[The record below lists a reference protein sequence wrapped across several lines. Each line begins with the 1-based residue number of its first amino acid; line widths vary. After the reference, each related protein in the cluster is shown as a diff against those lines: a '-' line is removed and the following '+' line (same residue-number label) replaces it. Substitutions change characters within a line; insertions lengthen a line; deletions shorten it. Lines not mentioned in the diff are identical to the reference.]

1 MAQIITFSRLL
12 KNSVLEPDQKGPR
25 CEAREVS
32 ESGGVLG
39 QYVGASASS
48 ATKQIGLF
56 QQALRI
62 AVVCALL
69 LNLAV
74 SLSARIVL
82 AAESKPSWQLDW
94 EKTVK
99 AAEEEGAVSI
109 YMTQAFESVFRE
121 AFQRKYPKIKVSTVT
136 GRGFQLSQRIM
147 SERRA
152 DKYIADLYISGNIT
166 PLTVFHRAKILEPI
180 KPLLLL
186 PEVVDTSGWF
196 EGKHHY
202 DDPENRYI
210 FVFEGTPR
218 SGEITY
224 NAKMVNPSEIK
235 SYWDLLSLKWKGKI
249 VSVDPFVAGPISA
262 AQIFFYKQPDL
273 GPEYLRR
280 LHAETDIVI
289 VRSNEQLLDWLSA
302 GKYSFGFGAR
312 DIDTAILQGLPLSQF
327 LPGSLKEGSSVTA
340 YNGTLSFFN
349 RAPHP
354 NAARVA
360 ANWLLSREGQTTW
373 LDHNQKTG
381 GLYDSLRED
390 ISKEKVSDRARR
402 VKGAKFLWLKPEW
415 IEEIDSI
422 RELIKK
428 SLPDAAKAK

>member
-1 MAQIITFSRLL
+1 MVCSVTAKPGRFIVAFISTFCLS
-12 KNSVLEPDQKGPR
+12 
-25 CEAREVS
+25 
-32 ESGGVLG
+32 
-39 QYVGASASS
+39 
-48 ATKQIGLF
+48 
-56 QQALRI
+56 
-62 AVVCALL
+62 ALL
-69 LNLAV
+69 PN
-74 SLSARIVL
+74 SSIG
-82 AAESKPSWQLDW
+82 AESRPPWQAEW

-99 AAEEEGAVSI
+99 AAEEEGALVI
-109 YMTQAFESVFRE
+109 YMTQAFEPVFRE
-121 AFQRKYPKIKVSTVT
+121 AFQKKYPKIKVTAVT
-136 GRGFQLSQRIM
+136 GRGFQLGQRVM

-180 KPLLLL
+180 RPLLLL
-186 PEVVDTSGWF
+186 PEVLDTSGWY

-202 DDPENRYI
+202 DDPEDRYI

-224 NAKMVNPSEIK
+224 NTKQVKPAEIK
-235 SYWDLLSLKWKGKI
+235 SYWDLLNPKWKGKF
-249 VSVDPFVAGPISA
+249 VSVDPLVSGPISA

-273 GPEYLRR
+273 GPGFIRR

-312 DIDTAILQGLPLSQF
+312 DVDTAITQGLPVSQF

-354 NAARVA
+354 NAAKVA
-360 ANWLLSREGQTTW
+360 VNWLLSREGQTTW
-373 LDHNQKTG
+373 LDYNQKAG

-415 IEEIDSI
+415 IEELDSI
-422 RELIKK
+422 REIIKQALASTGK
-428 SLPDAAKAK
+428 GK